1 MIKLTHLSSRYKS
14 KKVKEQSIW
23 IPEHHLTFIQGLSGS
38 GKSTLLYKLGLI
50 SKDQKYHY
58 MYHEQDLTALN
69 QRQQAGMRRYSIGYV
84 FQDYGLLENMSVGEC
99 LKYYS
104 YLSSVKFDEM
114 KMQELLHK
122 VHLYCHWKQKIMTLS
137 GGEKQRLAI
146 ACALLKKPEI
156 LILDEPTSALDEKNE
171 REIFQLL
178 KDLLH
183 TEECTIIVAS
193 HSYVAEEYADCIYEM
208 NQQGIVLK
216 KECPDNPI
224 QLIQKSK
231 HHRWSFLL
239 YYLKIHLQNE
249 KLMNIMMVV
258 VLILGSL
265 GTLVIQKS
273 MNQAQAG
280 VDQKMQRIADFQ
292 IMIETSDVSQK
303 LGAYDEASPLSVDL
317 LENIQN
323 YDGVK
328 KVYPFYDLSVQV
340 DGQQIPVY
348 PLYPENQ
355 LKGKIFQTI
364 QEDRHLYPSYH
375 SVYTMIHDQN
385 EYHFSDF
392 TFNNKIKVDKEI
404 PVSGIMAIGLNVAY
418 DSSLDYMLMNYEDM
432 ESLALQAGVQPV
444 KSASVIFCENINS
457 LYQVE
462 DYIINHS
469 ENVNINDQFQD
480 TVLLINTKNET
491 LSMYTMEKYITIVLF
506 TLIFM
511 YMCYWSLKRREKE
524 LTILK
529 ANGVM
534 FDEFIVL
541 LNLDQIFKMFISL
554 VGVLILSWIIQIQY
568 LEMIVILGIIYG
580 LSLLCSVILS
590 CVMVKN
596 VNPEKIF
603 RN

>member
-1 MIKLTHLSSRYKS
+1 
-14 KKVKEQSIW
+14 
-23 IPEHHLTFIQGLSGS
+23 
-38 GKSTLLYKLGLI
+38 
-50 SKDQKYHY
+50 
-58 MYHEQDLTALN
+58 
-69 QRQQAGMRRYSIGYV
+69 
-84 FQDYGLLENMSVGEC
+84 
-99 LKYYS
+99 
-104 YLSSVKFDEM
+104 
-114 KMQELLHK
+114 
-122 VHLYCHWKQKIMTLS
+122 
-137 GGEKQRLAI
+137 
-146 ACALLKKPEI
+146 
-156 LILDEPTSALDEKNE
+156 
-171 REIFQLL
+171 
-178 KDLLH
+178 
-183 TEECTIIVAS
+183 
-193 HSYVAEEYADCIYEM
+193 
-208 NQQGIVLK
+208 
-216 KECPDNPI
+216 
-224 QLIQKSK
+224 
-231 HHRWSFLL
+231 
-239 YYLKIHLQNE
+239 
-249 KLMNIMMVV
+249 MNILMIV
-258 VLILGSL
+258 VLTLGSL

-273 MNQAQAG
+273 IDQAQAG
-280 VDQKMQRIADFQ
+280 IDYQMSRLSDFQ
-292 IMIETSDVSQK
+292 MMIESRDISQK

-328 KVYPFYDLSVQV
+328 KVYPFYNLSVQV

-355 LKGKIFQTI
+355 LTGKVFQTI

-462 DYIINHS
+462 DYIVNHS

-541 LNLDQIFKMFISL
+541 LNLDQIFKIFISL

-596 VNPEKIF
+596 LNPEKIF